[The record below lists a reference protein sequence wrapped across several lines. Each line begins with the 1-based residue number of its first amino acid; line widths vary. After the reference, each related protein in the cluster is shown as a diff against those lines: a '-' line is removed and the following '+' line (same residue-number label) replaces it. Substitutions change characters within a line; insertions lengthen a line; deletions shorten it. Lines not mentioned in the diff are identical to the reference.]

1 MDEGSAM
8 DELTAIVLNWRTAE
22 LALRARAALIAD
34 GVAPERVLLVDN
46 GSDDDSVARLSAGAP
61 DAPLLILAENLGFA
75 RANNLAARRLPATRC
90 YLFVNSDAFAH
101 APGSVAALAG
111 AVAQPGVAIAVPRLR
126 NADLTLQPSVRPLAG
141 PLPALVQ
148 AAGLSRLVP
157 DRWQPALGTHWSH
170 DRSRTIRAAD
180 GAVLAVDAARFA
192 RVGGFSERTHLYG
205 EDHDLFRRLAR
216 DGGTARFVAEAEFI
230 HLAGAASRQRWSE
243 AERAEQVAVAEGS
256 ILLSTLPRL
265 GGRLTVAS
273 MAAGAGLRARWMSR
287 RGRPEQ
293 SAVQMAWRTGYRTA
307 LARDAA
313 PRAASR
319 TGG

>member
-1 MDEGSAM
+1 M
-8 DELTAIVLNWRTAE
+8 DELTAIVLNWRTSE

-34 GVAPERVLLVDN
+34 GVPSERVLLVDN
-46 GSDDDSVARLSAGAP
+46 GSDDGSATRLSVGAP
-61 DAPLLILAENLGFA
+61 GAPLLVLAENVGFA
-75 RANNLAARRLPATRC
+75 RANNLAASALPATRC

-101 APGSVAALAG
+101 APGSVAALAR

-141 PLPALVQ
+141 PWPALVQ

-157 DRWQPALGTHWSH
+157 DRWQPTLGTHWSH
-170 DRSRTIRAAD
+170 DRSRAIEAAD
-180 GAVLAVDAARFA
+180 GAVLAVDATRFA

-243 AERAEQVAVAEGS
+243 AERAERVAAAEGS
-256 ILLSTLPRL
+256 VLLATLPRL
-265 GGRLTVAS
+265 GGRLTVAA
-273 MAAGAGLRARWMSR
+273 MAAGAGLRARVMAW
-287 RGRPEQ
+287 RGRTAQ
-293 SAVQMAWRTGYRTA
+293 SAVQIAWRTGYRRA

-313 PRAASR
+313 LRASSRR
-319 TGG
+319 TG